1 MSSAPTRRLSPAEF
15 AFFVLGLDPYG
26 WQVEAAEAVASGRPT
41 ALVAANGSGK
51 TAMVNVVLLLWFL
64 YTYPRGIAMVT
75 SGSWLQLET
84 QLWPNLELHRTR
96 FPGWKWLADRIE
108 TPEGGFVQAYS
119 VREPGRAEGH
129 HQNLAAERP
138 LFLLIDEAKS
148 VPEVIYQA
156 LSRCTPTYTLLTSSP
171 GAPMGTFYHA
181 FRRNSRLYHRIQVSA
196 YDCPH
201 IPASRIEMAQALYGP
216 EYERHPIYRS
226 MILGEFTEG
235 DDSTIISRG
244 LLERAL
250 RSRPEFR
257 DGVVYGGSDWAAG
270 GDETTA
276 AERRGNRI
284 RLIFANRERDTMR
297 SAELVVGQ
305 FRQRGIR
312 QGHAWGDAHGLGL
325 PIIQAAKRF
334 YGYRIS
340 EFYGGIRG
348 DDPDHYADLNIEAWM
363 SFRQALERGELLFDE
378 GLDETS
384 ISQLTDRFL
393 TWDNKGRLRCESKDD
408 MRERGLSSPDRADAL
423 VMACW
428 AGRHMSYRRE
438 DGTFPPRYAAP
449 RSVSPVPHIRPTA
462 I

>member
-1 MSSAPTRRLSPAEF
+1 M
-15 AFFVLGLDPYG
+15 LGLDPYE
-26 WQVEAAEAVASGRPT
+26 WEIEAAEAVASGKPT

-51 TAMVNVVLLLWFL
+51 TAMVSVVLLLWFL
-64 YTYPRGIAMVT
+64 YTFPRGIAMVT

-84 QLWPNLELHRTR
+84 QLWPNLLLHRGR
-96 FPGWKWLADRIE
+96 FPAWKWLSDRIE
-108 TPEGGFVQAYS
+108 TQEGGFVQAYS

-129 HQNLAAERP
+129 HQNLAAGRP

-148 VPEVIYQA
+148 VPEAIYQA

-171 GAPMGTFYHA
+171 GAPRGTFYAA
-181 FRRNSRLYHRIQVSA
+181 FRRNSRLYHRIKVSA
-196 YDCPH
+196 FDCPH

-216 EYERHPIYRS
+216 EYERNPVYRS

-235 DDSTIISRG
+235 DDAMIISRE
-244 LLERAL
+244 LVERAL
-250 RSRPEFR
+250 SSRPAFR
-257 DGVVYGGSDWAAG
+257 DGTAYGGSDWAAG

-276 AERRGNRI
+276 AERRGNRL

-297 SAELVVGQ
+297 AAELVVGQ

-312 QGHAWGDAHGLGL
+312 QGNAWGDAHGLGL

-334 YGYRIS
+334 YDYRIS
-340 EFYGGIRG
+340 EFYGGTRG

-363 SFRQALERGELLFDE
+363 CFRQALERGELLFDE

-384 ISQLTDRFL
+384 ITQLTDRYL
-393 TWDNKGRLRCESKDD
+393 TWDAKGHLRCESKDD

-438 DGTFPPRYAAP
+438 DGTFSTRYTAP
-449 RSVSPVPHIRPTA
+449 RSLVPVPHIRPTA